1 MENYI
6 IEKPILTPY
15 QKLKK
20 VKFKKQTAIDAL
32 YYEKYGRQPIAMVRE
47 LDKKTSLVW
56 VEDQEN
62 VQLFIDGIVLTE
74 FTIEETIVKLEK
86 FK

>member
-1 MENYI
+1 MINF
-6 IEKPILTPY
+6 KQ
-15 QKLKK
+15 QK
-20 VKFKKQTAIDAL
+20 AEDAA
-32 YYEKYGRQPIAMVRE
+32 YFEKYGRNPIAMVRE